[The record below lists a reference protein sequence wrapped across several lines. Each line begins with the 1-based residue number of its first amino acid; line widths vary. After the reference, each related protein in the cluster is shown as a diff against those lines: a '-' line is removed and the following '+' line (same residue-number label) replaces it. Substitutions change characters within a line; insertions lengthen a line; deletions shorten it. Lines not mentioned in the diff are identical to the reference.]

1 MTYLIKK
8 PKNNLF
14 LQLSLCFVVVAAAG
28 CWAQD
33 YQPVYQTIVAD
44 EQMAPPRYAFEY
56 SVHDEENK
64 DIHSHKESR
73 DGDKTEGEYSLVEPD
88 GAVRTVKYHVDGN
101 SGFIAEVIRSGQ
113 IIQTVPVKSIVVAK
127 PVYIKQAVAPLSIY
141 QPQYVVPTPGAY
153 VASRARSFNTAPVSY
168 NQRSGSEEQTITTT
182 EPQLENATDD
192 PFRA

>member
-1 MTYLIKK
+1 L
-8 PKNNLF
+8 
-14 LQLSLCFVVVAAAG
+14 
-28 CWAQD
+28 AQE
-33 YQPVYQTIVAD
+33 YQPVYQTVLSE
-44 EQMAPPRYAFEY
+44 EQLAPPRYAFEY
-56 SVHDEENK
+56 SVHDEDTK

-101 SGFIAEVIRSGQ
+101 SGFIAEVFRSGQ
-113 IIQTVPVKSIVVAK
+113 IIQAVPVKPVVVAKPLVVAK
-127 PVYIKQAVAPLSIY
+127 PVFIKPALAPLHVPAAIY

-153 VASRARSFNTAPVSY
+153 VAARARSFNTAPL
-168 NQRSGSEEQTITTT
+168 NQRSSAEDTTITTT

>member
-1 MTYLIKK
+1 ML
-8 PKNNLF
+8 
-14 LQLSLCFVVVAAAG
+14 LQLSLCFVVVAAAS

-44 EQMAPPRYAFEY
+44 EQLAPPRYAFEY

-113 IIQTVPVKSIVVAK
+113 IIQAVPVKPI
-127 PVYIKQAVAPLSIY
+127 YIKQAVPASIY

-153 VASRARSFNTAPVSY
+153 VAARARSFNTAPVSY
-168 NQRSGSEEQTITTT
+168 NQRSGSEETITTT

>member
-1 MTYLIKK
+1 
-8 PKNNLF
+8 
-14 LQLSLCFVVVAAAG
+14 VVVAAAS

-33 YQPVYQTIVAD
+33 YQPVYQTVVSE
-44 EQMAPPRYAFEY
+44 EQLAPPRYAFEY
-56 SVHDEENK
+56 SVHDEESK

-101 SGFIAEVIRSGQ
+101 SGFIAEVFRSGQ
-113 IIQTVPVKSIVVAK
+113 VIQAVPVSVAKPILVAKPVLAVAK
-127 PVYIKQAVAPLSIY
+127 PVYAAPLHVPAAIY

-153 VASRARSFNTAPVSY
+153 VAQRARSFNPAPVTY
-168 NQRSGSEEQTITTT
+168 NQRSSSEEATITTT